1 MIEIKDVISNAEEM
15 MEMSIL
21 HLEDTLSHIR
31 AGRASTRLLDS
42 IRVESYGSIVPI
54 NNIAAITV
62 PDARSIIIKPWDKNM
77 FHPIETAIINSN
89 LGLNPEN
96 NGEVIRL
103 GIPTLTEDRR
113 KQLSKQC
120 KAESENA
127 KVSVRNA
134 RRDGIDELKKLVKD
148 GLAEDVQKDGEDLL
162 QKVHDTYIKKVDE
175 LYDAKSKEIM
185 SV

>member
-1 MIEIKDVISNAEEM
+1 MIEVKDVISNAEEM
-15 MEMSIL
+15 MEMSIM

-31 AGRASTRLLDS
+31 AGRASARLLDN
-42 IRVESYGSIVPI
+42 IKVESYGSVVSL
-54 NNIAAITV
+54 NNVAAISV
-62 PDARSIIIKPWDKNM
+62 PDARSIVIKPWDKNM
-77 FHPIETAIINSN
+77 FHSIETAIINSN

-113 KQLSKQC
+113 KKLAKQC

-134 RRDGIDELKKLVKD
+134 RRDGIDQLKKLVKD
-148 GLAEDVQKDGEDLL
+148 GLAEDAQKDGDELL

-175 LYDAKSKEIM
+175 LYNAKSKEIM